1 VRDSHSTDILKSMS
15 SVTTGFPLQKWL
27 SKCLL
32 ATALL
37 LGACGE
43 LPVEGP
49 LLTEVE
55 AQQRQNNTSGF
66 LLVDLN
72 AEVADH
78 LKANKS
84 RSFNDRFGKGRPFK
98 SRRIGVGDTLA
109 VQIWEADPAGLF
121 SSAGVVNRGQ
131 IPEIVVDNT
140 GKILIPFAGKVRAV
154 GRTPNQLGVSIAN
167 ALKGKA
173 ADPQVLVAITRN
185 VANTV
190 TVTGAVN
197 KPSIVPLTYKGDD
210 LLDIIASVGGARFPA
225 YESRISLTR
234 NGKIA
239 SAYLS
244 YVLNSPQ
251 DNIYLRRGDKINIA
265 RIPQS
270 FSAFGAVIQKGKMDF
285 GAANLS
291 VLEAV
296 GKVSGLADDRADPRG
311 VFLMR
316 FEPRKIA
323 FKLAGV
329 SRDEKR
335 QYVPV
340 IYRINLKDPNQYF
353 FAQTIPLQ
361 DKDVIYVSNA
371 PSVELDKFLSILG
384 KAVIVGK
391 AIVR

>member
-1 VRDSHSTDILKSMS
+1 MR
-15 SVTTGFPLQKWL
+15 KWL
-27 SKCLL
+27 PKSIV
-32 ATALL
+32 AMAFF
-37 LGACGE
+37 LGACGQ

-55 AQQRQNNTSGF
+55 TQQRQSNTSGF

-72 AEVADH
+72 AEVADY
-78 LKANKS
+78 LKTNRS

-121 SSAGVVNRGQ
+121 SSTGAVNRGQ

-140 GKILIPFAGKVRAV
+140 GKILIPFAGKVRAA
-154 GRTPNQLGVSIAN
+154 GRTPNQLGIAIAN

-210 LLDIIASVGGARFPA
+210 LLDIIASVGGAKFPA

-234 NGKIA
+234 NGKI
-239 SAYLS
+239 SRAYLS
-244 YVLNSPQ
+244 YVLNSPR
-251 DNIYLRRGDKINIA
+251 DNIYLKRGDKISVA
-265 RIPQS
+265 RVPQS
-270 FSAFGAVIQKGKMDF
+270 FSAFGAVVQKGKIDF

-296 GKVSGLADDRADPRG
+296 GKVSGLADERADPRG

-323 FKLAGV
+323 YKLAGV
-329 SRDEKR
+329 SRNQER
-335 QYVPV
+335 RYVPV
-340 IYRINLKDPNQYF
+340 IYRINLRDANQYF
-353 FAQTIPLQ
+353 FAQVIPLQ
-361 DKDVIYVSNA
+361 DKDIIYVSNA

-384 KAVIVGK
+384 KAVGFGNAV
-391 AIVR
+391 VP